1 MLSLLL
7 VLGLSTLAVLC
18 VSTAIYLRVRR
29 HLKSSSAHE
38 AFEEIKDGPGARD
51 LR

>member
-29 HLKSSSAHE
+29 HLKNSSAHE
-38 AFEEIKDGPGARD
+38 ALDDMKSGPEARN